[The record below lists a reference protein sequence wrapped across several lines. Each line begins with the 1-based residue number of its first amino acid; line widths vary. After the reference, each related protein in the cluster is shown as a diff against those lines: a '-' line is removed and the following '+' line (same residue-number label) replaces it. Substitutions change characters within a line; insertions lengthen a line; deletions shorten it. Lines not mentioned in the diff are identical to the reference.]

1 MATFFIFGKY
11 SPVAAQQITAART
24 EKARQLIDSLGGQV
38 KDIYALMG
46 EYDVVIIAELPQM
59 AAAMQASVALK
70 KLTEISFFTV
80 AAMPIEEFDRL
91 LGPA

>member
-11 SPVAAQQITAART
+11 SAAAAEQITAART
-24 EKARQLIDSLGGQV
+24 EKARHLIENLGGRV

-46 EYDVVIIAELPQM
+46 EYDVVILAELPHM